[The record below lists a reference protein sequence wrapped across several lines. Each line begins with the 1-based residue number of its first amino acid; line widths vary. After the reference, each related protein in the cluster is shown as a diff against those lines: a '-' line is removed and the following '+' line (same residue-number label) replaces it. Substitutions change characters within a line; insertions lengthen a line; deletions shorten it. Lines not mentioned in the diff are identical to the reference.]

1 MSLHEEF
8 KVFIDVDKEE
18 AEYVEVDDEMMEDA
32 EQDNSLQLKRSES
45 IRQKREDLVFEIIPS
60 AIEQVK
66 EKCIKNKF
74 PLIEEYDFKSDT
86 KSPDLKIEIHPQT

>member
-45 IRQKREDLVFEIIPS
+45 IR
-60 AIEQVK
+60 
-66 EKCIKNKF
+66 
-74 PLIEEYDFKSDT
+74 
-86 KSPDLKIEIHPQT
+86 